1 MSASAVADPATTPE
15 GSSGRRKNRH
25 RAVPLGNEFRKFHI
39 GMANLEVRKK
49 GSTDE
54 LEVSGEPIVYN
65 VRYPVYD
72 MFGEFRE
79 QIHDGALAEIM
90 DELDARLLLN
100 HDGLAL
106 ARMKSN
112 TLMLEDSSTA
122 LRFKATMDARMQLAN
137 DFYYAVKRGD
147 MDEMSVGMIVG
158 RDEWGEERIDGEWY
172 ETRDIFRLEDLL
184 DVSGVTYAASPTTS
198 IDVAKRM
205 AAALPIESR
214 ARLRRLEVA
223 LRNGEAKPEDLLD
236 CLAELRAGK
245 AISASTAEHVVTAA
259 NAINTLLDLAGI
271 DPREVAESSEQRDEE
286 EPEVEAPEES
296 DDDLDDELDDERDED
311 DGEVRASGLHLALE
325 LRKRRR

>member
-1 MSASAVADPATTPE
+1 MSASAVADPAITSE

-49 GSTDE
+49 GKTDE
-54 LEVSGEPIVYN
+54 LEVTGEPIVYN

-79 QIHDGALAEIM
+79 QIHSGALAEVMGEI
-90 DELDARLLLN
+90 DARLLLN
-100 HDGLAL
+100 HDGMAL

-112 TLMLEDSSTA
+112 TLTLEDSPTA
-122 LRFKATMDARMQLAN
+122 LRFRATMDARMQLAN
-137 DFYYAVKRGD
+137 DFYYAVQRGD

-172 ETRDIFRLEDLL
+172 ETRDIYRLEDLL

-205 AAALPIESR
+205 AASMPIESR

-223 LRNGEAKPEDLLD
+223 LRNGEAKPEELLD

-271 DPREVAESSEQRDEE
+271 DPREVAEGETEEREE
-286 EPEVEAPEES
+286 EPESETPEETA
-296 DDDLDDELDDERDED
+296 D
-311 DGEVRASGLHLALE
+311 DGESEEEAEGNEEPRTSGLHLALE